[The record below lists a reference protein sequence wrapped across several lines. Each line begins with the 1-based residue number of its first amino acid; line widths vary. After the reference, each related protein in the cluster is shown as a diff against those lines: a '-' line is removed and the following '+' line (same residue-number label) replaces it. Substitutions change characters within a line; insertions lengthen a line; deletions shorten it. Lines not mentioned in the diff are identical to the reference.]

1 VPSSTSLRA
10 ARSLLLRRLRSLP
23 FTVGFAVTL
32 AVAEIGYPALSSRQ
46 ADRVAAWASTNVAR
60 LTTEPIGPLVA
71 SVFVIEDH
79 RLMWLVLGTLGC
91 ALVEARLGWR
101 RTLLVALA
109 AQLGGTAVSEGIVWW
124 RVGHDRLSNGALHQ
138 LDVGASFVAVGL
150 LTAALLVARPV
161 AARVVAGLSLVA
173 IGPNLL
179 SGLTRLEVSP
189 VGHLAA
195 FVIAGIFV
203 GVLVVRDNR
212 QRRIQGPSLL
222 RTK

>member
-1 VPSSTSLRA
+1 MPRSPSLRETL
-10 ARSLLLRRLRSLP
+10 SLVRRFRSLP
-23 FTVGFAVTL
+23 FTIGFALIL
-32 AVAEIGYPALSSRQ
+32 AAAEIGYSALSSGR

-60 LTTEPIGPLVA
+60 LTTEPIGPLAA
-71 SVFVIEDH
+71 SVFVIEDY

-91 ALVEARLGWR
+91 ALVEARVGWR

-124 RVGHDRLSNGALHQ
+124 RVGHDRLPDSALHQ
-138 LDVGASFVAVGL
+138 LDVGASYVAVGL

-161 AARVVAGLSLVA
+161 AARVLAGLSLAA
-173 IGPNLL
+173 IAPNLM

-189 VGHLAA
+189 VGHLTA
-195 FVIAGIFV
+195 FLIAGIFV
-203 GVLVVRDNR
+203 GVLVVRDNK
-212 QRRIQGPSLL
+212 QRRIRDPSLL